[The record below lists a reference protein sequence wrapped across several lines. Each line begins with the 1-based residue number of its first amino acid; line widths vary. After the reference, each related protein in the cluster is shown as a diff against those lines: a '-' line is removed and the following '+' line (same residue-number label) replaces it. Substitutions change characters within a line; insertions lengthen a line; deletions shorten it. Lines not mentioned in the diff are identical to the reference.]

1 MKKYFILLVMAV
13 FSASLVAQE
22 EEIMSDE
29 IVDSSYRI
37 NLGPK
42 VGVNFS
48 SMSGLSDE
56 FALNPKSSLGFQGGL
71 AANIHFGR
79 RTPKS
84 NGGQVY
90 LVSKLKQCIHREQLK
105 LM

>member
-1 MKKYFILLVMAV
+1 MIMKKYFILLVMAV

-22 EEIMSDE
+22 EEIMGGD

-48 SMSGLSDE
+48 SMSGLSDD
-56 FALNPKSSLGFQGGL
+56 FALNRRVAWGF
-71 AANIHFGR
+71 R
-79 RTPKS
+79 
-84 NGGQVY
+84 V
-90 LVSKLKQCIHREQLK
+90 V
-105 LM
+105 